1 MLYTGHNAAYFGS
14 LQRLLP
20 TIAKSEAAA
29 RKSQSPAFYRSP
41 SAEMLQYVPEE
52 MVGGEMDPLQCSRM
66 QRYWGVATTEL

>member
-1 MLYTGHNAAYFGS
+1 MMYPGGHNAAYFGS

-20 TIAKSEAAA
+20 TLAKAEVAAKS
-29 RKSQSPAFYRSP
+29 PVFYRSP

-52 MVGGEMDPLQCSRM
+52 GVPTETDPLQFGRM